1 MSRIGKKI
9 ILIPEKTEVN
19 LSDGSVVVKGP
30 LGELSRSFKP
40 DISIRIE
47 GKEISLKPVKNTNN
61 SNMLW
66 GTYASHITNM
76 IKGVNEVFTK
86 KLVVE
91 GIGYKVERSG
101 QDIVLNVGFSHS
113 IKLEV
118 PEGVNV
124 EVEKNIISISGS
136 DKEKVGQFT
145 AKIRAVKKP
154 EPYKGKGIRY
164 DDEVVRRK
172 QGKRAVT

>member
-1 MSRIGKKI
+1 MSRIGKKPI
-9 ILIPEKTEVN
+9 SIPDKTEVN
-19 LSDGSVVVKGP
+19 ISDGLVSVKGP
-30 LGELSRSFKP
+30 LGQLSRSFKP
-40 DISIRIE
+40 DINIKIE
-47 GKEISLKPVKNTNN
+47 GKEITLEPVKITNE

-86 KLVVE
+86 KLSVE
-91 GIGYKVERSG
+91 GIGYKVNKEG
-101 QDIVLNVGFSHS
+101 NDIILNVGFSHPVK
-113 IKLEV
+113 IAI
-118 PEGVNV
+118 PDGVNA
-124 EVEKNIISISGS
+124 EVEKNVISISGS
-136 DKEKVGQFT
+136 NKETVGQFS
-145 AKIRAVKKP
+145 AKVRATKKP